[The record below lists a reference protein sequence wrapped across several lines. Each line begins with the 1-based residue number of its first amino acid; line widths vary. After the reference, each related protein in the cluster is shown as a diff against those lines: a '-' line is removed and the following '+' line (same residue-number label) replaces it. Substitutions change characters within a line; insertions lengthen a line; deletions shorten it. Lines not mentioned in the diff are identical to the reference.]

1 MHPPFHDQSRYSAD
15 VHQGPIL
22 VSGVPNP
29 NPIHPYA
36 PHMAMRH
43 VRVVAGKWPL
53 VFAFAVIIL
62 KIVSIFKTSLDSPV
76 F

>member
-1 MHPPFHDQSRYSAD
+1 MHPPLHDQSRYSAD

-22 VSGVPNP
+22 VSGVPKP

-43 VRVVAGKWPL
+43 VRDVAGKWPL

-62 KIVSIFKTSLDSPV
+62 KISIFRT
-76 F
+76 